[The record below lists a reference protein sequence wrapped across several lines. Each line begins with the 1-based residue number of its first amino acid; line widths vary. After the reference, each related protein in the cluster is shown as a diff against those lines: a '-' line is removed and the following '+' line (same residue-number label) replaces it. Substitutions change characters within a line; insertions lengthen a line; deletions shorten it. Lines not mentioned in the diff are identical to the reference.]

1 MSRRSQVSAGILA
14 YRLKDG
20 LEVLLAHPGGPLW
33 AKKDAGAWSI
43 PKGLVESSD
52 LLACARREF
61 TEETG
66 LVAQGEFLPLTPVKQ
81 KSGKTVHAFA
91 LDADLD
97 LSNCRSN
104 YFQAEWPPRSGKL
117 KSFPE
122 IDRVAYFDLDTAF
135 AKILVYQQPFL
146 IELAQKLGLRS
157 LPS

>member
-43 PKGLVESSD
+43 PKGLVESGD

-66 LVAQGEFLPLTPVKQ
+66 LVAQGEFLTLTPVKQ

-91 LDADLD
+91 LAADLD
-97 LSNCRSN
+97 VSNCRSN

-146 IELAQKLGLRS
+146 TELARKLGMS
-157 LPS
+157 G